1 MLRPPT
7 VILAIS
13 DLGQYCNAFLAFTA
27 YFALVSGC
35 KFTKLFLIVMFTH
48 ENYFIVHKLSQVCH
62 QVIHE

>member
-13 DLGQYCNAFLAFTA
+13 DLGQYRNAFLAFNA

-35 KFTKLFLIVMFTH
+35 KDTNIIRYMAISIFYI
-48 ENYFIVHKLSQVCH
+48 FILYCRSGNCG
-62 QVIHE
+62 